1 MAVQPAF
8 FFWILV
14 LSTLYLCSHA
24 PVIRETPEKE
34 VWITIF
40 IHGTIKPKL
49 ALYSIINVMRDHL
62 ENSHYRQT
70 LHFLRQ
76 DPCLFQTHAI
86 QQVGLQPVKP
96 DQQKDYTG
104 ACALAEL
111 YNTLFSL
118 YKDSSTENVYYTFG
132 WSGLLSCIHRYEDAK
147 KLYKYLQRLVNQY
160 RTQGITPRIR
170 IIAYSHG
177 GNVALNLAQ
186 VRRHMADSTP
196 PFYIDELIM
205 LGTPVIK
212 DTEQFIYDIL
222 FKQIYHFY
230 SPGDR
235 AQTKDWVSAQRRSHR
250 CFHPKLFQ
258 TLPDNLTQIK
268 LKVTSYAVRPA
279 HLPRSKFTRRTLSTA
294 PGHIELW
301 FFGWTPDWYR
311 KSFPLYPL
319 PTVSFCS
326 YIVDHIQEVTDCHRH
341 IEINV
346 HPQKE
351 MMVVRSLG
359 PRFLQKN
366 QVLSFVP
373 ESTLTKLKEQMA
385 QLKPTYNLKAQHEV
399 GLEKAIKKARH
410 FRRAYK
416 HAKHK
421 VRRRLRHNKPIPTTS
436 VQAMLTTLQENQACQ
451 AVEPVMTVCA
461 HQSWSA
467 VNAFALNYFVM
478 YDEDMQKSA

>member
-1 MAVQPAF
+1 MY
-8 FFWILV
+8 
-14 LSTLYLCSHA
+14 TLYGTLLFFISLISITAQAQETA
-24 PVIRETPEKE
+24 PDKKE

-76 DPCLFQTHAI
+76 DPCLYQTHAI
-86 QQVGLQPVKP
+86 QNVGLQPINRN
-96 DQQKDYTG
+96 QQKNYTG

-111 YNTLFSL
+111 YDAIFSL
-118 YKDSSTENVYYTFG
+118 YNHSSLENIYYTFG
-132 WSGLLSCIHRYEDAK
+132 WSGLLSTIHRYEDAK
-147 KLYKYLQRLVNQY
+147 KLYKYLTNLVEEYQARN
-160 RTQGITPRIR
+160 IKPRIR

-177 GNVALNLAQ
+177 GNVALNLAL
-186 VRRHMADSTP
+186 VRQHQQHTSP
-196 PFYIDELIM
+196 PFSIDELIM
-205 LGTPVIK
+205 LGVPIIK
-212 DTEQFIYDIL
+212 DTEDFIHDCL
-222 FKQIYHFY
+222 FKRIYHFY

-250 CFHPKLFQ
+250 CFHAKFLKP
-258 TLPDNLTQIK
+258 LPNNLTQIK
-268 LKVTSYAVRPA
+268 LKMTAYQ
-279 HLPRSKFTRRTLSTA
+279 PRSLYMPHGKPKGRTNCTA

-326 YIVDHIQEVTDCHRH
+326 YIIDHLCHLTEQYRHMEVN
-341 IEINV
+341 I

-351 MMVVRSLG
+351 VMIARSFG
-359 PRFLQKN
+359 PKFSRQHHTIPFISQEK
-366 QVLSFVP
+366 
-373 ESTLTKLKEQMA
+373 LTQLKDQMH
-385 QLKPTYNLKAQHEV
+385 QLKPTYNIKEKGEL
-399 GLEKAIKKARH
+399 GLAKAIRKARH

-421 VRRRLRHNKPIPTTS
+421 VKRRLRHNKPVPMDNDTNQSIIST
-436 VQAMLTTLQENQACQ
+436 VLENQPFSSVA
-451 AVEPVMTVCA
+451 PVMTICA

-467 VNAFALNYFVM
+467 VNAFALNYFLM
-478 YDEDMQKSA
+478 YDEDMQKHI